1 MVDGHTLFDYNVG
14 LNDIVQILVQKALPI
29 VSAEAKESQK
39 DELNGTTNDE
49 REDEKVGE
57 RQNQYVDGD
66 EYCIYC
72 LNIDDLNILFRI

>member
-1 MVDGHTLFDYNVG
+1 MCLDLQMVDGHTLFDYNVG

-57 RQNQYVDGD
+57 R
-66 EYCIYC
+66 
-72 LNIDDLNILFRI
+72 